1 MTKKVIFVGGTS
13 YSGST
18 FFHLTLANDPAG
30 FGAGEIRHLFR
41 PTKERFIRDTWT
53 CGCGDPACTVWQR
66 VKQRGEAH
74 LYESIFELNPE
85 VDFVVDASKNV
96 VWVDEQSERLAR
108 QGFEVYH
115 VVIWKTL
122 LEYAHSLQ
130 KRNRLDNEGEL
141 ANWPR
146 YHRTYYSFVEDW
158 RSVKYANYTH
168 DQANT
173 LQAVCAHLGI
183 PYFEGKERFWEKRHH
198 VLGGNLSSRIHL
210 YSKDSDKYADV
221 RRRAEGTRE
230 LGTAESH
237 HRRVY
242 YEEPNEDAL
251 HSYIAALRQQAPY
264 IDQIEAMLTAYDI
277 AGPTAPRREWPELQL
292 SSSEIRLRQLRQYT
306 KDQVGRIR
314 YAFRGSRSN
323 RRPAPA
329 TTE

>member
-41 PTKERFIRDTWT
+41 PTKERFVRGTWT
-53 CGCGDPACTVWQR
+53 CGCGDPACTLWER
-66 VKQRGEAH
+66 IKQRGEAN
-74 LYESIFELNPE
+74 LYDSIFELNPE
-85 VDFVVDASKNV
+85 VEFIVDASKNV
-96 VWVDEQSERLAR
+96 VWVDEQSERLAQR
-108 QGFEVYH
+108 GYEVHH

-130 KRNRLDNEGEL
+130 KRNRLQDGAEL
-141 ANWPR
+141 ASWPR
-146 YHRTYYSFVEDW
+146 YHRTYYSFIEGW
-158 RSVKYANYTH
+158 RAVKYANYTH
-168 DQANT
+168 DQAAT
-173 LQAVCAHLGI
+173 LQAVCDRLGI

-210 YSKDSDKYADV
+210 YSKDSEKYQDV

-230 LGTAESH
+230 LGTAETQ

-242 YEEPNEDAL
+242 YEQPDETAL
-251 HSYIAALRQQAPY
+251 RDHVARLQREAPYVAQIEEMLLAHDISAAALPNR
-264 IDQIEAMLTAYDI
+264 D
-277 AGPTAPRREWPELQL
+277 WPDLRL
-292 SSSEIRLRQLRQYT
+292 SQSEIRLRQLRQYT
-306 KDQVGRIR
+306 KDQFGRIR
-314 YAFRGSRSN
+314 YAFRGN
-323 RRPAPA
+323 KPKRRAAAA